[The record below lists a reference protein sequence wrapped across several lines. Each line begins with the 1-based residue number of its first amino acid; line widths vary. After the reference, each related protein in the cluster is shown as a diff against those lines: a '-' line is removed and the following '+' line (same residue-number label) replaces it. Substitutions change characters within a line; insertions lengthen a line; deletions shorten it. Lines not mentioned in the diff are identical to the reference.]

1 MLDDARIQGGG
12 SICKHGDG
20 GETKLLHAEEIGDKT
35 WRKKKERTKSFLCNG
50 WQWWVITPQLHKVIE
65 KDFL

>member
-1 MLDDARIQGGG
+1 V
-12 SICKHGDG
+12 
-20 GETKLLHAEEIGDKT
+20 EEK
-35 WRKKKERTKSFLCNG
+35 RERTKSLLCNG